1 MAVIST
7 RERSLGEHGGRHSQ
21 SALLIKYRWGA
32 LAGAGGRGAR
42 RGLGRGERRTG
53 FTPPRAAPHSARP
66 SARAGH
72 GRENRWHY
80 VRVLWWQLLVPPVEP
95 GQRVGRLPMWVAPS
109 AVASTCTPNSKN
121 WDFYRWRQRRLWNLR
136 VVRRRCDRAQCHH
149 RRREVRL

>member
-1 MAVIST
+1 MAVT
-7 RERSLGEHGGRHSQ
+7 VMVARERSLGEHDVRHSQ
-21 SALLIKYRWGA
+21 SALLIKYG
-32 LAGAGGRGAR
+32 GGRAGCGGR
-42 RGLGRGERRTG
+42 RGSGRGERRTG
-53 FTPPRAAPHSARP
+53 FTPPRAAPHTARP

-95 GQRVGRLPMWVAPS
+95 GQRVGRLPMWVAPA
-109 AVASTCTPNSKN
+109 AVAPTCTPDFRN